1 MNLPDFVR
9 RPISQHLPHGVNP
22 NTLDDFSEIKRQV
35 NKLSTVTSI
44 ISWKK
49 VHSLSKNILLNES
62 KDIRCAC
69 YYTVSATHIDGLKG
83 LVGGLNALLDM
94 CVIYWYSGY
103 PEENKTTA
111 RKGAIEWLTEHTIR
125 KQKTLKITTSDLP
138 LIETGYKL
146 TLNIEEELRSHYG
159 VKSPS
164 LSGIRR
170 IFSQWIEDIQ
180 EDKIPHVN
188 HKKTHNA
195 NNDKE
200 ALQNI
205 EYQADDENVA
215 ASVVKSPPINNQAPR
230 TGKNNSKSFG
240 AVVIGIFLLLLFTH
254 FFYNDNQTQ
263 HLKEKIKTANT
274 HEMIKILS
282 TLEYKKD
289 DVKQSIKPNIIQQTQ
304 RLLSNWTLDPMK
316 INQLKTLNL
325 AIQQLQKN
333 YPDSVAANEM
343 KANIILQTEEL
354 DQEYTR
360 INQQFLKS
368 RTVFANAQEKDS
380 AMIKAYDYSNS
391 LFPLLGRIEYAEKKM
406 TLAEINR
413 TQRLLNVYQHKINT
427 LKDNF

>member
-9 RPISQHLPHGVNP
+9 RPISQNLPHGVNP
-22 NTLDDFSEIKRQV
+22 NVLDDFSEIKRQV

-49 VHSLSKNILLNES
+49 VHTLSKNILLNES

-83 LVGGLNALLDM
+83 LVGGLNALLDI
-94 CVIYWYSGY
+94 CVIYWHSGY
-103 PEENKTTA
+103 PEENKATA

-125 KQKTLKITTSDLP
+125 KQKTLEITANDLP

-146 TLNIEEELRSHYG
+146 TLKIEEELRSHYG
-159 VKSPS
+159 IKSPS

-170 IFSQWIEDIQ
+170 IFSQWTEEIQ
-180 EDKIPHVN
+180 EDKTPNVN
-188 HKKTHNA
+188 NKKAPNV
-195 NNDKE
+195 NNKQ
-200 ALQNI
+200 ALKNI
-205 EYQADDENVA
+205 ESQANDENVA
-215 ASVVKSPPINNQAPR
+215 ASVVKSPHINNQPAR
-230 TGKNNSKSFG
+230 TGTNNSKSFG
-240 AVVIGIFLLLLFTH
+240 AVAISIILLLLLAH
-254 FFYNDNQTQ
+254 FFYNDNQTR
-263 HLKEKIKTANT
+263 HLREKIKTANT
-274 HEMIKILS
+274 YDMIQILS
-282 TLEYKKD
+282 TLEYEKD
-289 DVKQSIKPNIIQQTQ
+289 DVKQLIKPNIIQRTQ
-304 RLLSNWTLDPMK
+304 LLLSDWALDPMK
-316 INQLKTLNL
+316 VNQLNTLNL
-325 AIQQLQKN
+325 AIQRLQKN
-333 YPDSVAANEM
+333 YPDSVAVNEM
-343 KANIILQTEEL
+343 KENITLQTEGL